1 MTKLVEHLKQTS
13 YYTNEEIAGVHRGTK
28 DIKTWIRTMALVSTV
43 TEPTVRGPRQPIH
56 VECPTVT
63 DTDLY
68 VPETNVVVPV
78 EANLSLNNSIIFSRM
93 LAIHPARRMRS
104 TVMYCHWWSR
114 HSGASSICEAVP
126 RGWRGK
132 IVAVTLED
140 VSSVCTWGTIGI
152 VKFGVAGTFS
162 WCCWNQNEKEKK

>member
-1 MTKLVEHLKQTS
+1 MTQQWTPGE
-13 YYTNEEIAGVHRGTK
+13 HRGTK
-28 DIKTWIRTMALVSTV
+28 DIKTGIRTMALVSTV

-78 EANLSLNNSIIFSRM
+78 EANLSLNSSIIFRRM
-93 LAIHPARRMRS
+93 LTIHPARRMGS

-126 RGWRGK
+126 RRWRCK
-132 IVAVTLED
+132 IVTVTFED
-140 VSSVCTWGTIGI
+140 VSSVRTWGTIGMA
-152 VKFGVAGTFS
+152 KFGVAGTFS
-162 WCCWNQNEKEKK
+162 WCC